1 MNTVESMKK
10 LWLINTML
18 AILGISACS
27 EQTEPQANDDK
38 IPEESLPVY
47 PAPDRTTI
55 PAFPGAEG
63 AGKFTTGGAEGTVYV
78 VTSLKDDGSEGTLR
92 WAIEKSGKR
101 TVVFAVGGV
110 IALTKQLV
118 IKNDDITI
126 AGQTAPGAGICL
138 KNYTLRV
145 NANNVIIRFIRCRM
159 GDECKTED
167 DSMNGY
173 QSSYPGKKNII
184 IDHCSMSWSTDECA
198 SFYGNTNMTM
208 QWCIVSESL
217 TNSIHVKGGHG
228 YGGLWGG
235 SPATFHHNLLAHHSN
250 RKIPEESLPVYPAPD
265 RTTIPAFPGAEGA
278 GKFTTGGAEG
288 TVYVVTSLKDDG
300 SEGTLRW
307 AIEKSG
313 KRTVVFAV
321 GGVIAL
327 TKQLVI
333 KNDDITIAGQTAP
346 GAGICL
352 KNYTLRVN
360 ANNVIIRFIRC
371 RMGDECKTEDDSMNG
386 YQSSYPGKKNIIIDH
401 CSMSWSTDE
410 CASFYGN
417 TNMTM
422 QWCIVS
428 ESLTN
433 SIHVKGGHGYGGLW
447 GGSPA
452 TFHHNLLAHHSNR
465 TPRLC
470 GSRYSNR
477 ADVEQV
483 DLCNNVIYN
492 WSSEGAYGAQGGS
505 YNIMNNYYKPG
516 PIAAS
521 KKVHCRFFTAYVD
534 DGANNQAA
542 GVYGKFYL
550 SGNYMDTR
558 SDLSESQLAEA
569 EAANSD
575 NTSSTAFV
583 VKNNEISAQ
592 NMLVAK
598 RFDILSDYSFMQSA
612 QDAYEDVL
620 KYAGVSNKRDLVDT
634 RIVNEPRT
642 GTYSRE
648 GSNGSSYGFID
659 TQKDA
664 EGWDEYVEVHS
675 SEVDSDGDGMP
686 DIWEEQNGLNPADK
700 SDAVKYNL
708 SKDYTNLEIYINS
721 LVEGLYPTLK

>member
-18 AILGISACS
+18 VILGISACS

-126 AGQTAPGAGICL
+126 AGQTAP
-138 KNYTLRV
+138 
-145 NANNVIIRFIRCRM
+145 
-159 GDECKTED
+159 E
-167 DSMNGY
+167 
-173 QSSYPGKKNII
+173 
-184 IDHCSMSWSTDECA
+184 
-198 SFYGNTNMTM
+198 
-208 QWCIVSESL
+208 
-217 TNSIHVKGGHG
+217 
-228 YGGLWGG
+228 
-235 SPATFHHNLLAHHSN
+235 
-250 RKIPEESLPVYPAPD
+250 
-265 RTTIPAFPGAEGA
+265 
-278 GKFTTGGAEG
+278 
-288 TVYVVTSLKDDG
+288 
-300 SEGTLRW
+300 
-307 AIEKSG
+307 
-313 KRTVVFAV
+313 
-321 GGVIAL
+321 
-327 TKQLVI
+327 
-333 KNDDITIAGQTAP
+333 
-346 GAGICL
+346 AGICL

-477 ADVEQV
+477 ADMEQV

-598 RFDILSDYSFMQSA
+598 CFDILSDYSFMQSA

-634 RIVNEPRT
+634 RIVNETRT

>member
-1 MNTVESMKK
+1 
-10 LWLINTML
+10 ML
-18 AILGISACS
+18 VILGISACS

-145 NANNVIIRFIRCRM
+145 NA
-159 GDECKTED
+159 
-167 DSMNGY
+167 
-173 QSSYPGKKNII
+173 
-184 IDHCSMSWSTDECA
+184 
-198 SFYGNTNMTM
+198 
-208 QWCIVSESL
+208 
-217 TNSIHVKGGHG
+217 
-228 YGGLWGG
+228 
-235 SPATFHHNLLAHHSN
+235 
-250 RKIPEESLPVYPAPD
+250 
-265 RTTIPAFPGAEGA
+265 
-278 GKFTTGGAEG
+278 
-288 TVYVVTSLKDDG
+288 
-300 SEGTLRW
+300 
-307 AIEKSG
+307 
-313 KRTVVFAV
+313 
-321 GGVIAL
+321 
-327 TKQLVI
+327 
-333 KNDDITIAGQTAP
+333 
-346 GAGICL
+346 
-352 KNYTLRVN
+352 
-360 ANNVIIRFIRC
+360 
-371 RMGDECKTEDDSMNG
+371 
-386 YQSSYPGKKNIIIDH
+386 
-401 CSMSWSTDE
+401 
-410 CASFYGN
+410 
-417 TNMTM
+417 
-422 QWCIVS
+422 
-428 ESLTN
+428 
-433 SIHVKGGHGYGGLW
+433 
-447 GGSPA
+447 
-452 TFHHNLLAHHSNR
+452 
-465 TPRLC
+465 
-470 GSRYSNR
+470 
-477 ADVEQV
+477 
-483 DLCNNVIYN
+483 NNVIYN

-634 RIVNEPRT
+634 RIVNETRT